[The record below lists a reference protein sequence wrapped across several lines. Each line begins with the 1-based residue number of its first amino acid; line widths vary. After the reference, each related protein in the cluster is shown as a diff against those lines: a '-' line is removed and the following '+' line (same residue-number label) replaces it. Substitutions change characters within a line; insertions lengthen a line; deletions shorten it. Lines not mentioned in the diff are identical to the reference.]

1 MHPMPV
7 LLLVEDEALIRA
19 DLSGALQ
26 DGGYSLVEAE
36 DGSEASEAIQN
47 GQALSGVITDI
58 RLGDGPSGW
67 DVARQARH
75 QFPKIAVVYMTGD
88 SAADWTAEGVPNSV
102 LLQKPFAYAQVITA
116 ISTLLNAVLP
126 DPEPGGTGEPSE
138 NPDRGGAEPQAA
150 LT

>member
-1 MHPMPV
+1 M
-7 LLLVEDEALIRA
+7 
-19 DLSGALQ
+19 
-26 DGGYSLVEAE
+26 EAE

-47 GQALSGVITDI
+47 GQTLSGVITDI

-67 DVARQARH
+67 DVARQARY

-88 SAADWTAEGVPNSV
+88 SAADWTAQGVPNSV
-102 LLQKPFAYAQVITA
+102 LLQKPFAYAQMIAA

-126 DPEPGGTGEPSE
+126 EPAPGGTGEPSE
-138 NPDRGGAEPQAA
+138 NPDRGDAGPREV